1 MILSLLL
8 TIPSLYSQNLKILT
22 QDLDNQFTFHTEEH
36 QSLLKALILLDE
48 ATLDTTN
55 SQRIVLI
62 DRNVFEIYLLNKII
76 HDTAGSISDFELNY
90 EPEEGSVRDFM
101 KVVRSGLEA
110 LSPEEK
116 SRVQNLTFAAI
127 DPVLGMQTSNEFRNN
142 VLHLW
147 ADVFSKVPEAQA
159 HLSLK
164 AMRSFVRYQK
174 LANAKSDSE
183 EIPQISI
190 DASFNA
196 AGTLN
201 YCLDSLGLF
210 DSLSRIQ
217 GLEKEWNEIRAFIRL
232 SNVGYHVYRDVGLH
246 YTRMMETANYWLNNI
261 DSQEIWIIEDR
272 SEMGNTF
279 KREYLF
285 EDIIGLNFPSIPFE
299 IHHFVENRSRVDT
312 TGKIIHVKLLYDELL
327 MRWPLADY
335 NFSEDEVTVATDEI
349 TSSGPNSLQVFIGS
363 AFNTA
368 IVDDAKLN
376 ANFAKMGLE
385 SVNTGNA
392 MGVELGVLGVDGVLF
407 SVQWSGQNSWLDWDS
422 RSHFA
427 YTNFRFSS
435 SVPLFNRF
443 GLSSLLGVD
452 YQYENYRI
460 ALPVNAQFIG
470 NPQHVPVVLRNDG
483 QNIGAFTQV
492 LLQVS
497 KFYAKAQLG
506 YRWDWSDN
514 RWYSNGNAI
523 NGGDNFRGSGLHYGL
538 GLGFLIFGGN
548 EK

>member
-1 MILSLLL
+1 
-8 TIPSLYSQNLKILT
+8 
-22 QDLDNQFTFHTEEH
+22 
-36 QSLLKALILLDE
+36 LILLDE
-48 ATLDTTN
+48 ATRDTTN
-55 SQRIVLI
+55 SHRIVLI

-76 HDTAGSISDFELNY
+76 HDTSGSISDFELNY

-101 KVVRSGLEA
+101 KVVRSGLET

-116 SRVQNLTFAAI
+116 IRAPNLTFAPV
-127 DPVLGMQTSNEFRNN
+127 DPALGMLTNNEFKNN

-159 HLSLK
+159 PLSLK
-164 AMRSFVRYQK
+164 AIRSFVRYQK
-174 LANAKSDSE
+174 LANAKLDSDE
-183 EIPQISI
+183 KTEISI
-190 DASFNA
+190 EASFNA
-196 AGTLN
+196 SGTLN

-210 DSLSRIQ
+210 DSLSRVQ
-217 GLEKEWNEIRAFIRL
+217 DLEKEWNEIRAFIRL
-232 SNVGYHVYRDVGLH
+232 SNQRYPVYRDIGLH
-246 YTRMMETANYWLNNI
+246 YTRMMETANYWLNHR

-285 EDIIGLNFPSIPFE
+285 EDIIALNFPSTPFE
-299 IHHFVENRSRVDT
+299 IHHFLENRSGVDT
-312 TGKIIHVKLLYDELL
+312 TGKIIHVKSLYDELL
-327 MRWPLADY
+327 VRWPLADY
-335 NFSEDEVTVATDEI
+335 DFSEDDVTVATDEI
-349 TSSGPNSLQVFIGS
+349 TTSGPTSIQILIGS

-368 IVDDAKLN
+368 MVDDAKLN
-376 ANFAKMGLE
+376 ANFTKMGLG

-392 MGVELGVLGVDGVLF
+392 MGVELGILGVDGILF
-407 SVQWSGQNSWLDWDS
+407 SVQWTGQNLWLDWDS

-443 GLSSLLGVD
+443 GLSSLIGVD
-452 YQYENYRI
+452 YQYENYKI
-460 ALPVNAQFIG
+460 ALPVQDQFFG

-492 LLQVS
+492 LFRVS

-523 NGGDNFRGSGLHYGL
+523 NGGDNFRGSGLHYGI